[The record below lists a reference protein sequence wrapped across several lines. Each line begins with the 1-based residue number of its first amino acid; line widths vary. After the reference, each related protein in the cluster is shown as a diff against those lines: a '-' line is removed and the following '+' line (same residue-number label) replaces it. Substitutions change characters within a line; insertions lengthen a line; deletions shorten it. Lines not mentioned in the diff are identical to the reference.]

1 MSADHIVEPGR
12 WDMTRGGRC
21 ATIAGRVSGFYRQ
34 LHTLM
39 CEEVPLSDVAETA
52 GTPVHVY
59 SRSQL
64 RTRVRALDSAFAAYP
79 HDLHYAIKANA
90 TLAVVR
96 EMRAEGAHADANSGG
111 EIALALRAGFR
122 PDQIVFTGV
131 GKTHDELVRAVTLG
145 LKAINAESPGEM
157 ERIDAIAR
165 AHGTTAR
172 VAVRVNPDVDAG
184 SHPHISTGSRSNKF
198 GMTPA
203 QAHAMVTSMVARE
216 HLRVVGL
223 HVHVGSQI
231 TTADPLRRG
240 AQAIADLARVLAA
253 EGVQLEHLDVGGGLG
268 IPYEPGQVVLSAED
282 YAAAV
287 LPVVRSTGLRLILEP
302 GRWITAPAGVLL
314 TRVVDMKTQEDGRC
328 FVIVDAGMNDL
339 LRPALYGSWHT
350 IEAVEAREGTPIECD
365 VVGPVCES
373 SDTLGRNRQLPPVMV
388 GDLLAVRDTGAYG
401 SIMASNYNRRPIAA
415 EVLVDGDGW
424 RVVRRR
430 QTIDEMLQ
438 WDV

>member
-1 MSADHIVEPGR
+1 
-12 WDMTRGGRC
+12 
-21 ATIAGRVSGFYRQ
+21 
-34 LHTLM
+34 M
-39 CEEVPLSDVAETA
+39 CEDVPLLAIAERA

-59 SRSQL
+59 SRDVL
-64 RTRVRALDSAFAAYP
+64 RTRLRALDAAFASYP

-96 EMRAEGAHADANSGG
+96 QMRAEVAHADANSGG
-111 EIALALRAGFR
+111 EIDVALRAGFA

-157 ERIDAIAR
+157 ERVDAIAR
-165 AHGTTAR
+165 AHLATAR

-184 SHPHISTGSRSNKF
+184 SHPHISTGSRINKF

-203 QAHAMVTSMVARE
+203 QAHAMALSMAARE

-223 HVHVGSQI
+223 HMHVGSQV
-231 TTADPLRRG
+231 TDTEPLRRG
-240 AQAIADLARVLAA
+240 AAAIADLAQALAA
-253 EGVQLEHLDVGGGLG
+253 DGVKLEHLDVGGGLG
-268 IPYEPGQVVLSAED
+268 IPYQPGQVVPTVDE

-287 LPVVRSTGLRLILEP
+287 LPVVRPTGLRLILEP

-314 TRVVDMKTQEDGRC
+314 TRVVDLKSVMDAGS
-328 FVIVDAGMNDL
+328 FVIVDAGMTDL

-350 IEAVEAREGTPIECD
+350 IEAVEPRDGPPIACD

-373 SDTLGRNRQLPPVMV
+373 SDTLGKHRQLPPVEV
-388 GDLLAVRDTGAYG
+388 GDVLAIRDTGAYG
-401 SIMASNYNRRPIAA
+401 SVMASNYNKRPFAA
-415 EVLVDGDGW
+415 EVMVDGSEW
-424 RVVRRR
+424 QVVRRR
-430 QTIDEMLQ
+430 QTIDDLLQ

>member
-1 MSADHIVEPGR
+1 
-12 WDMTRGGRC
+12 
-21 ATIAGRVSGFYRQ
+21 
-34 LHTLM
+34 M
-39 CEEVPLSDVAETA
+39 CEDVPLSAIAGVA
-52 GTPVHVY
+52 GTPLHVY
-59 SRSQL
+59 SRSVL
-64 RTRVRALDSAFAAYP
+64 RSRVRALDAAFASYP

-111 EIALALRAGFR
+111 EIDVALRAGFT

-145 LKAINAESPGEM
+145 MKAINAESPGEM

-165 AHGTTAR
+165 AHSTTAR

-184 SHPHISTGSRSNKF
+184 SHPHISTGLRSNKF
-198 GMTPA
+198 GMSPA
-203 QAHAMVTSMVARE
+203 QAHAMVTSMMARE

-231 TTADPLRRG
+231 TSAEPLRRG
-240 AQAIADLARVLAA
+240 AAAIADLAGALAA
-253 EGVQLEHLDVGGGLG
+253 EGVHLEHLDVGGGLG
-268 IPYEPGQVVLSAED
+268 IPYEPGQTVISADE

-287 LPVVRSTGLRLILEP
+287 LPVVKPTGLRLILEP
-302 GRWITAPAGVLL
+302 GRWITAQAGALL
-314 TRVVDMKTQEDGRC
+314 TRVVDLKTQADGRW

-339 LRPALYGSWHT
+339 LRPALYNAWHE
-350 IEAVEAREGTPIECD
+350 IEAVEPRDGEPMACD
-365 VVGPVCES
+365 VVGPVCET
-373 SDTLGRNRQLPPVMV
+373 SDTLGRNRHLPPVEV
-388 GDLLAVRDTGAYG
+388 GDLLVVRDTGAYG

-415 EVLVDGDGW
+415 EALVDGADW

-430 QTIDEMLQ
+430 QTIDDMLQ
-438 WDV
+438 WDE

>member
-1 MSADHIVEPGR
+1 MPGL
-12 WDMTRGGRC
+12 T
-21 ATIAGRVSGFYRQ
+21 SGA
-34 LHTLM
+34 LM
-39 CEEVPLSDVAETA
+39 CEDVPLSAIAEGA

-64 RTRVRALDSAFAAYP
+64 RFRVRALAAAFASYP

-111 EIALALRAGFR
+111 EIDVALRAGFT

-165 AHGTTAR
+165 AHGSCAR
-172 VAVRVNPDVDAG
+172 VAVRVNPDVEAG

-198 GMTPA
+198 GMSVA
-203 QAHAMVTSMVARE
+203 QAHAMVKSMAVRE
-216 HLRVVGL
+216 HLKVVGL

-231 TTADPLRRG
+231 TSAEPLRQG
-240 AQAIADLARVLAA
+240 ATAIATLAGALAA
-253 EGVQLEHLDVGGGLG
+253 EGVTLEHIDVGGGLG
-268 IPYEPGQVVLSAED
+268 IPYEPDQVVLSVED

-287 LPVVRSTGLRLILEP
+287 LPVVAPTGLRLILEP
-302 GRWITAPAGVLL
+302 GRWITAQAGVLL
-314 TRVVDMKTQEDGRC
+314 TRVVDLKTQADGRW
-328 FVIVDAGMNDL
+328 FVIVDAGMTDL
-339 LRPALYGSWHT
+339 LRPALYGAWHS
-350 IEAVEAREGTPIECD
+350 IEAVEPRDGAPIACD
-365 VVGPVCES
+365 VVGPVCET
-373 SDTLGRNRQLPPVMV
+373 SDTLGKTRQLPPVEV

-401 SIMASNYNRRPIAA
+401 AIMASNYNRRPIAA
-415 EVLVDGDGW
+415 EALVDGADW
-424 RVVRRR
+424 RIVRRR
-430 QTIDEMLQ
+430 QTIDDMLQ
-438 WDV
+438 WDE

>member
-1 MSADHIVEPGR
+1 MAD
-12 WDMTRGGRC
+12 
-21 ATIAGRVSGFYRQ
+21 A
-34 LHTLM
+34 
-39 CEEVPLSDVAETA
+39 A

-59 SRSQL
+59 SRAVL
-64 RTRVRALDSAFAAYP
+64 RARVRALDAAFASYP

-111 EIALALRAGFR
+111 EIDVALRAGYAPR
-122 PDQIVFTGV
+122 QIVFTGV

-165 AHGTTAR
+165 AHGTRAR

-184 SHPHISTGSRSNKF
+184 SHPHISTGLRGNKF
-198 GMTPA
+198 GMTPE
-203 QAHAMVTSMVARE
+203 QAHQMVTSMAARA
-216 HLRVVGL
+216 HLHVVGL

-231 TTADPLRRG
+231 TSAVPLRRG
-240 AQAIADLARVLAA
+240 AEAIASLATTLAA
-253 EGVQLEHLDVGGGLG
+253 EGIPLEHLDVGGGLG
-268 IPYEPGQVVLSAED
+268 IAYEPGQVVLTEGE

-287 LPVVRSTGLRLILEP
+287 LPVVRPTGLRLVLEP

-314 TRVVDMKTQEDGRC
+314 TRVVDLKAQADGRW
-328 FVIVDAGMNDL
+328 FVIVDAGMTDL
-339 LRPALYGSWHT
+339 LRPALYGAWHG
-350 IEAVEAREGTPIECD
+350 IEAVSPRSGAPIACD
-365 VVGPVCES
+365 VVGPVCET
-373 SDTLGRNRQLPPVMV
+373 SDTLGKMRHLPPVEV

-401 SIMASNYNRRPIAA
+401 AIMASNYNRRPMAA
-415 EVLVDGDGW
+415 EVLVDGDVW

-430 QTIDEMLQ
+430 QTVDDMLQ
-438 WDV
+438 WDE

>member
-1 MSADHIVEPGR
+1 
-12 WDMTRGGRC
+12 
-21 ATIAGRVSGFYRQ
+21 
-34 LHTLM
+34 M
-39 CEEVPLSDVAETA
+39 CEDVPLSAIAEAA
-52 GTPVHVY
+52 GTPLHVY
-59 SRSQL
+59 SRSEL
-64 RTRVRALDSAFAAYP
+64 RARVRTLDTAFAAYP

-90 TLAVVR
+90 TLVVVR
-96 EMRAEGAHADANSGG
+96 EMRAEGTHADANSGG
-111 EIALALRAGFR
+111 EIEVALRAGFT

-157 ERIDAIAR
+157 ERIDAIAL
-165 AHGTTAR
+165 AHGTSAR

-184 SHPHISTGSRSNKF
+184 SHPHISTGSRANKF

-203 QAHAMVTSMVARE
+203 QAHAMVTSMVARD

-231 TTADPLRRG
+231 TSAEPLRRG
-240 AQAIADLARVLAA
+240 AAAIADLAGALVA
-253 EGVQLEHLDVGGGLG
+253 EGVQLEHLDIGGGLG
-268 IPYEPGQVVLSAED
+268 IPYEPGQVVLSADE

-287 LPVVRSTGLRLILEP
+287 LPVVKPTGLRLILEP

-314 TRVVDMKTQEDGRC
+314 TRVVDLKTQASGRW
-328 FVIVDAGMNDL
+328 FVIVDAGMTDL
-339 LRPALYGSWHT
+339 LRPALYGAWHT
-350 IEAVEAREGTPIECD
+350 IEAVEPRDGTPIACE
-365 VVGPVCES
+365 VVGPVCET
-373 SDTLGRNRQLPPVMV
+373 SDTLGKNRELPPVMV

-415 EVLVDGDGW
+415 EVVVDGADW
-424 RVVRRR
+424 RIVRRR
-430 QTIDEMLQ
+430 QTIDDMLQ